1 MVKKELYLKL
11 PFANGYVASVVR
23 HDFSYGGKQGLFE
36 VAVMDKDFNIL
47 YDTPITTDVVGHLN
61 SDKLVKVLQ
70 DISNLPNIQE

>member
-1 MVKKELYLKL
+1 MVKQELYLKL

-61 SDKLVKVLQ
+61 SDELVKVLQ

>member
-1 MVKKELYLKL
+1 MKELQLKL
-11 PFANGYVASVVR
+11 PFQNGYVASVVR

-61 SDKLVKVLQ
+61 SDELVKVLQ

>member
-1 MVKKELYLKL
+1 MVKQELYLKL

-23 HDFSYGGKQGLFE
+23 HDFSYGGKEGLFE

-47 YDTPITTDVVGHLN
+47 YDTPITDDVVGHLN
-61 SDKLVKVLQ
+61 SDELVKVLQ

>member
-1 MVKKELYLKL
+1 MVNKELYLKL

-47 YDTPITTDVVGHLN
+47 YDTPITDDVVGHLN
-61 SDKLVKVLQ
+61 SDELVKVLQ
-70 DISNLPNIQE
+70 DIKDLPKI

>member
-1 MVKKELYLKL
+1 MKELDLKL

-23 HDFSYGGKQGLFE
+23 HDFSYGGKKGLFE

-47 YDTPITTDVVGHLN
+47 YDTPITNDVIGHLN
-61 SDKLVKVLQ
+61 SDRLVKVLQ

>member
-1 MVKKELYLKL
+1 MVNKELYLKL

-61 SDKLVKVLQ
+61 SDELVKVLQ

>member
-1 MVKKELYLKL
+1 MVNEELYLKL

-23 HDFSYGGKQGLFE
+23 HAFSYGGKQGLFE

-61 SDKLVKVLQ
+61 SDRLVKVLQ

>member
-1 MVKKELYLKL
+1 MVEELYLRL

-47 YDTPITTDVVGHLN
+47 CDTPITDDVVGHL
-61 SDKLVKVLQ
+61 SPDRLVKVLQ

>member
-1 MVKKELYLKL
+1 MVKQELYLRL

-61 SDKLVKVLQ
+61 SDELVKVLQ

>member
-1 MVKKELYLKL
+1 MKELNLKL

-47 YDTPITTDVVGHLN
+47 YSTPITDDVVGHLN
-61 SDKLVKVLQ
+61 PDKLVKVLQ
-70 DISNLPNIQE
+70 DIKDLPNIEE

>member
-1 MVKKELYLKL
+1 MVNKELYLKL

-23 HDFSYGGKQGLFE
+23 HDFSYGGKEGLFE

-61 SDKLVKVLQ
+61 SDELVKVLQ

>member
-1 MVKKELYLKL
+1 MVNEELYLKL

-61 SDKLVKVLQ
+61 SDELVKVLQ

>member
-1 MVKKELYLKL
+1 MKELDLKL

-47 YDTPITTDVVGHLN
+47 YDTPITNDVIGHLN
-61 SDKLVKVLQ
+61 SDRLVKVLQ

>member
-1 MVKKELYLKL
+1 MVKPELYLKL

-61 SDKLVKVLQ
+61 SDELVKVLQ